1 MMTTTT
7 SSPAAGSAPF
17 IADAWRIVRSL
28 AARLNGWLEAR
39 QRAFDDGST
48 LAQLSDRDLHD
59 IGLDRGFV
67 DAVAR
72 GRWTREGPDL

>member
-1 MMTTTT
+1 MTATT
-7 SSPAAGSAPF
+7 SSPAAGAAPV
-17 IADAWRIVRSL
+17 IADAWRLVRRL
-28 AARLNGWLEAR
+28 FAKLNGWLEAR

-67 DAVAR
+67 ESVAR

>member
-1 MMTTTT
+1 MSTTI
-7 SSPAAGSAPF
+7 SPITGASAGVT
-17 IADAWRIVRSL
+17 DALRGFGSVF
-28 AARLNGWLEAR
+28 ARFTAWLEAR
-39 QRAFDDGST
+39 QRAYDDDGA

-67 DAVAR
+67 SAVAR

>member
-1 MMTTTT
+1 MSTTT
-7 SSPAAGSAPF
+7 SPITGASAGVT
-17 IADAWRIVRSL
+17 DALRSFRSVFARIT
-28 AARLNGWLEAR
+28 GWLEAR
-39 QRAFDDGST
+39 QRAYDDDGA

-67 DAVAR
+67 SAVAR

>member
-1 MMTTTT
+1 MSTTT
-7 SSPAAGSAPF
+7 SPTTGPSAGVTEALRGLRGLF
-17 IADAWRIVRSL
+17 ARFTAWL
-28 AARLNGWLEAR
+28 DAR
-39 QRAFDDGST
+39 QRAYDDDGA

-67 DAVAR
+67 SAVAR

>member
-1 MMTTTT
+1 MTTTT
-7 SSPAAGSAPF
+7 SPTAGAAPVT
-17 IADAWRIVRSL
+17 ADAWRIVRSFV
-28 AARLNGWLEAR
+28 ARLNGWLEAR
-39 QRAFDDGST
+39 QRAFDDGNT

-67 DAVAR
+67 TSVAR